1 MKESEKPELIEWD
14 TMDVSPYRYSKL
26 NWMNGIVANRDAVK
40 TYSEIEAIEPVKV
53 PGDKFKSLEGLYI
66 MHRGERL

>member
-1 MKESEKPELIEWD
+1 MKENEKPELIEWD

-26 NWMNGIVANRDAVK
+26 NWMNGIVANRDAVR
-40 TYSEIEAIEPVKV
+40 TYSEIEAIKV

>member
-1 MKESEKPELIEWD
+1 MSESNNPELIKWN
-14 TMDVSPYRYSKL
+14 TMEVSPYRYSKL

-40 TYSEIEAIEPVKV
+40 TYSEIEAIKV
-53 PGDKFKSLEGLYI
+53 PGDRFKSLEGLYI

>member
-1 MKESEKPELIEWD
+1 MSEPEEVVLTKWN

-40 TYSEIEAIEPVKV
+40 TYSEIESIEPVKV
-53 PGDKFKSLEGLYI
+53 PGDRFKSLEGLYI

>member
-1 MKESEKPELIEWD
+1 MSESEEVVLIKWN
-14 TMDVSPYRYSKL
+14 TMEVSPYRYSKL

-40 TYSEIEAIEPVKV
+40 TYQEIQEIEPVKV